1 MATLPKLR
9 KKDSTPR
16 KQVSGTSLSSKS
28 AVQPPP
34 NSYGELG
41 SSRLTSLRDPV
52 PELANRNAELQT
64 YKRMIR
70 GDVSVR
76 SSLRAG
82 KSTILGADF
91 YIEPYSE
98 NLEDMI
104 VAEFNSDNLFSAG
117 SLPWT
122 KTLEGIVRFLENGF
136 SFFEEVYE
144 LREWA
149 PKVSQPGSNLKKYTM
164 LRKLAERP
172 ARTITGF
179 EYDDNGGLN
188 GITQNAILGD
198 NRTKE
203 VVIPITKG
211 VLFTFEGDGNAE
223 GESIL
228 RPAYR
233 PWYYKDKL
241 YTIDAIQKERHG
253 IGVPE
258 VEVLPGATTAD
269 KALAEELA
277 ANLRTNE
284 RGYIVRPS
292 TLTVGFAEVKTNLVD
307 ALESAL
313 HHDNQIM
320 KNILVQFINL
330 GLDSSGGGRA
340 TGATAFDMFMK
351 SMGYIANMIC
361 DYLNL
366 YTIPRLTAYNFPTTR
381 FPKLQVKNIGESKDN
396 QQWSS
401 MVKNLLESAGI
412 TPDLP
417 LEQHLRKVADLPKKT
432 EPRPEPVNKANP
444 DENPDI
450 KKSTSNNGGAG
461 NIGKSPSSGSGD

>member
-1 MATLPKLR
+1 MAKLPTLT

-16 KQVSGTSLSSKS
+16 KQVTGTSYSSKS

-34 NSYGELG
+34 NSYGEVG

-64 YKRMIR
+64 YKKMAR

-76 SSLRAG
+76 SSLRAA
-82 KSTILGADF
+82 KATILSADF
-91 YIEPYSE
+91 YMEPYSE
-98 NLEDMI
+98 DEQDMVI
-104 VAEFNSDNLFSAG
+104 SEFISDNIFAG
-117 SLPWT
+117 GNLPWV

-144 LREWA
+144 LREWS
-149 PKVSQPGSNLKKYTM
+149 PRISKPGANLAQYTM

-172 ARTITGF
+172 ARTITDF
-179 EYDDNGGLN
+179 KYDENGGLVSLS
-188 GITQNAILGD
+188 QNAIGAD
-198 NRTKE
+198 NRATAVE
-203 VVIPITKG
+203 IPITKG
-211 VLFTFEGDGNAE
+211 VLFTFEGDGNPE

-292 TLTVGFAEVKTNLVD
+292 TIMVGFAEVKTNLVD

-351 SMGYIANMIC
+351 AMAFVANMTC
-361 DYLNL
+361 DYLNM
-366 YTIPRLTAYNFPTTR
+366 YTVPRLVAYNFPTSR
-381 FPKLQVKNIGESKDN
+381 FPSIRVKNIGETKDN
-396 QQWSS
+396 QQWSA
-401 MVKNLLESAGI
+401 MIKNLLESQGI
-412 TPDLP
+412 TADMP
-417 LEQHLRKVADLPKKT
+417 LEQHLRQVADLPKKT
-432 EPRPEPVNKANP
+432 EPRPVV
-444 DENPDI
+444 ENNENAAEDGSI

-461 NIGKSPSSGSGD
+461 RLPKGTDKE

>member
-1 MATLPKLR
+1 
-9 KKDSTPR
+9 
-16 KQVSGTSLSSKS
+16 
-28 AVQPPP
+28 
-34 NSYGELG
+34 
-41 SSRLTSLRDPV
+41 
-52 PELANRNAELQT
+52 
-64 YKRMIR
+64 MIR

-76 SSLRAG
+76 ASLRAG
-82 KSTILGADF
+82 KSTILGAEF
-91 YIEPYSE
+91 YIDPYSE
-98 NLEDMI
+98 AVEDMV
-104 VAEFNSDNLFSAG
+104 VAEFNSDNIFHG
-117 SLPWT
+117 MNLPWL

-149 PKVSQPGSNLKKYTM
+149 PRVSKPGANLAKYTM

-172 ARTITGF
+172 ARTIIGF

-188 GITQNAILGD
+188 GITQNAIGAD
-198 NRTKE
+198 NRVKE
-203 VVIPITKG
+203 VTIPITKG
-211 VLFTFEGDGNAE
+211 LLFTFEGDGQAE

-228 RPAYR
+228 RPAFR
-233 PWYYKDKL
+233 NWYYKDKL

-330 GLDSSGGGRA
+330 GLDASGGGRA

-351 SMGYIANMIC
+351 AMAYIANMIC
-361 DYLNL
+361 DYFNM
-366 YTIPRLTAYNFPTTR
+366 YTIPRLTAYNFPTNR
-381 FPKLQVKNIGESKDN
+381 FPQMMAKNIGESKEN

-401 MVKNLLESAGI
+401 MIKNLLESQGI
-412 TPDLP
+412 TPDMP

-432 EPRPEPVNKANP
+432 EPRPEPIDNNEPA
-444 DENPDI
+444 DGDI
-450 KKSTSNNGGAG
+450 KKTTSPNGGAG
-461 NIGKSPSSGSGD
+461 NLPKGSDPE